1 MAEKEYIEREAV
13 LSAIWKTSKE
23 YDLFFPVIMLD
34 AIKAVPAADVRPVV
48 LCKNCKHNMA
58 NIVDIQDGVNINE
71 GWNACQLTELY
82 DDVEPDDFCSRGAE
96 MKEES

>member
-1 MAEKEYIEREAV
+1 MAEYIEREAV

-48 LCKNCKHNMA
+48 
-58 NIVDIQDGVNINE
+58 
-71 GWNACQLTELY
+71 
-82 DDVEPDDFCSRGAE
+82 RGEFVRRAL
-96 MKEES
+96 